1 MYDCGGFL
9 SIVNAQDEGIKDN
22 HPNGIL
28 IKMMRGP
35 FSHQDT
41 KTEEA
46 SPKISFL
53 MSGDRGQSTKQEM
66 GPSEGRKNKTAGGG
80 RREAHG
86 LTLNA
91 PLPTCQHTGFLSA
104 AADPLLLLKGQLPP
118 PPPPRPPVSPLEH
131 LFSARPSCPFI
142 SASLLPSLC
151 VSRRPF
157 ICLKGTSLPGLGK
170 EVLPGDAQQTQIQAA
185 STLGGWGGV
194 GGGVSSLPRPCLSLA
209 AWQRSP
215 AQPSPVL
222 PPFSGS

>member
-53 MSGDRGQSTKQEM
+53 MSGDRGQSIKQEM

-91 PLPTCQHTGFLSA
+91 PLPNLAHHAGLSA
-104 AADPLLLLKGQLPP
+104 WKASPPHPREVLSHPSLLLPASFTPFALPP
-118 PPPPRPPVSPLEH
+118 P
-131 LFSARPSCPFI
+131 
-142 SASLLPSLC
+142 
-151 VSRRPF
+151 
-157 ICLKGTSLPGLGK
+157 G
-170 EVLPGDAQQTQIQAA
+170 
-185 STLGGWGGV
+185 
-194 GGGVSSLPRPCLSLA
+194 
-209 AWQRSP
+209 
-215 AQPSPVL
+215 PSPGPCVHS
-222 PPFSGS
+222 PFFFLAPLWS